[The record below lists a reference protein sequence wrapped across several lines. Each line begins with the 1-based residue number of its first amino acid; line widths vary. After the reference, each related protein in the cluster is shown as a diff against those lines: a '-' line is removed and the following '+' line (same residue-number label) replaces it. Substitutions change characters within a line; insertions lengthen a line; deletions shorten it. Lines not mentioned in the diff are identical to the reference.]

1 MPLLLA
7 FLAAASILLAS
18 MFPFEVDSSVHRP
31 PLPEDYGAPYVP
43 DLGLEEPGCSEE
55 ALELLGDVEELFHAQ
70 QAITYNSNP

>member
-31 PLPEDYGAPYVP
+31 PRLEDYGAPYVP

-55 ALELLGDVEELFHAQ
+55 ALELLEDVEEIFHAQ
-70 QAITYNSNP
+70 QAVTYNSNP